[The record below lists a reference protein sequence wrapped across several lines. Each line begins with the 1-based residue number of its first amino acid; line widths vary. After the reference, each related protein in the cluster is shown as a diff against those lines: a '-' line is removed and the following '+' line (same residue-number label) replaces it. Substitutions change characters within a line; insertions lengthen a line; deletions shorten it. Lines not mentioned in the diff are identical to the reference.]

1 MHARWA
7 FRNKWFLLGICCL
20 GLIGFLVAVTIIL
33 ALIPLYLPTKKMQP
47 NNITAS
53 SKSVLVSMVSE
64 VLFTCA
70 YSLGNDTF
78 FLQYD
83 SNGNGSVSLTG
94 TITNLDQ
101 LQSRVRL
108 QLFFLFSDMSTH

>member
-1 MHARWA
+1 MHARCA
-7 FRNKWFLLGICCL
+7 FRNKWFLLGISCL

-33 ALIPLYLPTKKMQP
+33 ALIPLYLPTKNMQP

-53 SKSVLVSMVSE
+53 SKSIIIFMINKTLSI
-64 VLFTCA
+64 CG

-78 FLQYD
+78 FLQYESD
-83 SNGNGSVSLTG
+83 GNGSLSLTG

-101 LQSRVRL
+101 LQSRV
-108 QLFFLFSDMSTH
+108 